1 MTIAVLVKLGNQV
14 LASPY
19 DVGYAQDTQ
28 ARRWSWLNK
37 KIKALVSGKT
47 EADCSSLV
55 AGLVWLAGYD
65 INISG
70 TVFTGNLAAL
80 LKAAGWKIVKWTS
93 LSQCKAGRIWITPYA
108 HTVLCLDDTYVLSAE
123 RNELG
128 KATGGK
134 AGDQDGKEVVKRK
147 KYNRSGGWD
156 YVAIPPDEPAE
167 STSTIPAFPL
177 KKGYYFGPKEGPKD
191 SVSGYYHKRSNGKKG
206 HDGLAKAQ
214 DKAKTLGYY
223 NDSVDG
229 LYGPNSRQM
238 VIDIQKA
245 ANKLGAGLVVD
256 GELGAKSWPW
266 IWKVPAKVTPAP
278 KPPVVVTEPK
288 VKIKFTRAENIAKYG
303 SGVVQLPM
311 ETYLAGVVAS
321 EIGEGSPVEALRAQA
336 IAARTYAM
344 RYVRAGGTID
354 DTTKYQAYRYSV
366 AGKSP
371 RSVQAI
377 KDTRGQ
383 VLTFGGS
390 LIQAVY
396 SSSNQGRSTSSKERW
411 GNDFAYLIAQNDP
424 WDTAW
429 RKQHGK
435 ATKAHGVGM
444 SQVGAMWAGAN
455 GIGYKAILGFYYPG
469 TKIVSNYNL

>member
-1 MTIAVLVKLGNQV
+1 MTIALLVKLGTQV

-37 KIKALVSGKT
+37 KSKAMVTGKT

-55 AGLVWLAGYD
+55 AGLVWLAGYNID
-65 INISG
+65 ISG

-80 LKAAGWKIVKWTS
+80 LKAAGWKIVKFTG
-93 LSQCKAGRIWITPYA
+93 LSQCKAGRILLTPYA
-108 HTVLCLDDTYVLSAE
+108 HTVVCLDSTYVLSAE

-134 AGDQDGKEVVKRK
+134 PGDQDGKEVVKRK
-147 KYNRSGGWD
+147 KYLRSGGWT
-156 YVAIPPDEPAE
+156 YVAIPPDE
-167 STSTIPAFPL
+167 SDTNVVTIPAFPL
-177 KKGYYFGPKEGPKD
+177 KKGYYFGPKEGPKE
-191 SVSGYYHKRSNGKKG
+191 SVSGYDHKRSNGKKG
-206 HDGLAKAQ
+206 HDGLAVAQ

-223 NDSVDG
+223 SDTVDG
-229 LYGPNSRQM
+229 LYGPNSKQM
-238 VIDIQKA
+238 VLDIQKA

-256 GELGAKSWPW
+256 AELGAKTWPW
-266 IWKVPAKVTPAP
+266 IWKVGKKVTPT
-278 KPPVVVTEPK
+278 PVEPTVPEPK
-288 VKIKFTRAENIAKYG
+288 VKIKMTRAENIAKYG
-303 SGVVQLPM
+303 SKAVEIPI

-321 EIGEGSPVEALRAQA
+321 EIGESSPVEALRAQA

-354 DTTKYQAYRYSV
+354 DTTKYQAYRVSV
-366 AGKSP
+366 ASKSP
-371 RSVQAI
+371 RSVAAI

-383 VLTFGGS
+383 VITYGGS

-411 GNDFAYLIAQNDP
+411 GNEFAYLIAQDDP

-429 RKQHGK
+429 RKEHGK

-455 GIGYKAILGFYYPG
+455 GIGYQAILKFYYPG
-469 TKIVSNYNL
+469 TKLTTNYNL